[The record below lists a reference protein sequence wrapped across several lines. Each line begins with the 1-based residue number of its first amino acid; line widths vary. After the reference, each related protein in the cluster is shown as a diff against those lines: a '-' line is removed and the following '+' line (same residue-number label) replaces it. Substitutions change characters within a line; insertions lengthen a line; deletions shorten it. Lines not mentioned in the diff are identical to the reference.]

1 MKKDHRRLRRRP
13 LFTPL
18 LAPVLGGIIVLM
30 VAGLFWTAQSQTT
43 VILVRHADVIQ
54 SEGGNPQLTP
64 TGQFRSK
71 ALAGWLKAAELS
83 AIYVSDYAPTA
94 LTAAPIVENS
104 GTQPI
109 EIPSAEVGRLINA
122 LGRHRGETVLVIA
135 EAETLPAII
144 DRLAG
149 REISVGDDDFSQLYI
164 VTDSILT
171 KARLLQL
178 RYGG

>member
-18 LAPVLGGIIVLM
+18 LAPILGGIIVVMIL
-30 VAGLFWTAQSQTT
+30 GLFWTAQSQTT
-43 VILVRHADVIQ
+43 VILVRHADVAPNG
-54 SEGGNPQLTP
+54 GGNPQLTD
-64 TGQFRSK
+64 TGLYRAK
-71 ALAGWLKAAELS
+71 ALAGWLKAADLS

-94 LTAAPIVENS
+94 LTAALIAENS

-109 EIPSAEVGRLINA
+109 EIPSSEVGRLLKA
-122 LGRHRGETVLVIA
+122 LGRHRGETVLVVA
-135 EAETLPAII
+135 EAETLPVII
-144 DRLAG
+144 DSLAG
-149 REISVGDDDFSQLYI
+149 KEVSIADNDYSQLYI